1 MPNYKWILLAFMRQ
15 LPSCQVFGVCRL
27 LPFFFFF
34 GIWSGVE
41 VEFFECKSW
50 ILSVEAT
57 YRWPETVE
65 FHVLVIELFIF
76 HSLCCPCLRH
86 FGRKGRLT
94 LCLNK
99 EFKLWLIEIKWLC
112 FNFFFFFGHL
122 PYALGKL
129 YLMSNVKISEVFIP
143 IFSEDNMSCTQYSS
157 HSVCLVEIWNCLPK
171 SGLYLKIS
179 SFSSLCR

>member
-1 MPNYKWILLAFMRQ
+1 MVYTSTICLITWCIISWFICCPFSQHMPNYKWILLAFMRQ

-112 FNFFFFFGHL
+112 FKFFFFFWSSPICFGQTIFDEQCENFWGVH
-122 PYALGKL
+122 PY
-129 YLMSNVKISEVFIP
+129 F
-143 IFSEDNMSCTQYSS
+143 F
-157 HSVCLVEIWNCLPK
+157 W
-171 SGLYLKIS
+171 
-179 SFSSLCR
+179 R